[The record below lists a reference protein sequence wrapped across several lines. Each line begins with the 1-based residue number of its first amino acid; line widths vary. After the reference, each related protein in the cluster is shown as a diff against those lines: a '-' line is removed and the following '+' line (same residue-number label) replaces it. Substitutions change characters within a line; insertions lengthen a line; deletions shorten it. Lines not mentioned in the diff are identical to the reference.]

1 VGGDGLGEGLDFGL
15 GKAVEEEVGDDEVGV
30 GRRADG
36 EGGALEDS
44 DAVDEGLAAVVQKLQ
59 HGGAAIDGQGPQV
72 GPVFEE
78 AGEEAA
84 VAISEEEGLM
94 AGWEFAEEVSAGA
107 LQERAKGE
115 VLGEAVDAGYAVEVG
130 EIGG

>member
-1 VGGDGLGEGLDFGL
+1 
-15 GKAVEEEVGDDEVGV
+15 
-30 GRRADG
+30 
-36 EGGALEDS
+36 
-44 DAVDEGLAAVVQKLQ
+44 
-59 HGGAAIDGQGPQV
+59 
-72 GPVFEE
+72 
-78 AGEEAA
+78 
-84 VAISEEEGLM
+84 M